1 MSYRK
6 RILIATILGLI
17 AGLICVTGG
26 KLMFGMT
33 FTPLALLFVMTSRLM
48 IGFVIGISALR
59 LPWLQ
64 HGAFIGLIIGFPFPV
79 YDLITGQGLLISFA
93 AFVMSIVF
101 GISIEFVTTFVFN
114 APFMQRRTN

>member
-1 MSYRK
+1 MAYKK

-17 AGLICVTGG
+17 AGLLCVTGG

-48 IGFVIGISALR
+48 IGFVIGISALQ

-64 HGAFIGLIIGFPFPV
+64 HGVFIGLIIGFPFPV
-79 YDLITGQGLLISFA
+79 YDLITGQGILISFA

-101 GISIEFVTTFVFN
+101 GISIEFVTTFVFK
-114 APFMQRRTN
+114 APMSSTKTD

>member
-1 MSYRK
+1 MAYKK

-17 AGLICVTGG
+17 AGLICITGG
-26 KLMFGMT
+26 KLMFGMA

-64 HGAFIGLIIGFPFPV
+64 HGAVLGLIIGFPFPV

-101 GISIEFVTTFVFN
+101 GISIEFVTTFVFK
-114 APFMQRRTN
+114 APMSPTKID